1 MEEGNNMCGVVN
13 HVDADARLPPRK
25 RLLAGLKK
33 QNCDCSSPS
42 SPISSSLSL
51 STISSDMSSR
61 IRDLLNANC
70 SNSNQSADEIVE
82 NSRLAAITA
91 TKVAADARAV
101 AEEKATVAAKAAAA
115 ARSALE
121 LVALFSVNKSRT
133 RKDKLKKHVPVKV
146 LYKKRKRG
154 NKGETDEEL
163 ARKLHRVMNSSP
175 RITKSSSDQKVNNN
189 KKHRKRLN
197 FEKTMVSNGG
207 LSLEG
212 KPPSTCNMNA
222 EVGGVIRGENI
233 IKLDDSGSECTKT
246 DSLPMDSLHT
256 NGEAEAGY
264 SMVQEDTV
272 STGRKRGRI
281 KQKKLSLSLCTVRDR
296 EIVKEPKSKAVKVPK
311 AKSSTTDDSLL
322 TVEPSA
328 SADAS
333 VSTWQKKEFNAPQC
347 YAESNIMR
355 SLCSNPTVT
364 TGSTMVKVDR

>member
-1 MEEGNNMCGVVN
+1 MEEGNNMCGSN
-13 HVDADARLPPRK
+13 HLDADARLPPRK

-42 SPISSSLSL
+42 SPISSSLL
-51 STISSDMSSR
+51 TISSDMSNR
-61 IRDLLNANC
+61 LRDLLNANC
-70 SNSNQSADEIVE
+70 NHSNHSADEIVE
-82 NSRLAAITA
+82 ASRLAAITA
-91 TKVAADARAV
+91 TKVAAEARAV
-101 AEEKATVAAKAAAA
+101 AEEKAAVAAKAAAA

-121 LVALFSVNKSRT
+121 LVASFSVKKSRT

-154 NKGETDEEL
+154 NKDETDEEL

-175 RITKSSSDQKVNNN
+175 RITKSSSDQKVNNH

-197 FEKTMVSNGG
+197 FEKPMASNGG

-222 EVGGVIRGENI
+222 EVGGVIQGENI
-233 IKLDDSGSECTKT
+233 VELDDDASECTKS
-246 DSLPMDSLHT
+246 DSVPMDSLHT

-281 KQKKLSLSLCTVRDR
+281 KQKKLPLSLCTVRDR
-296 EIVKEPKSKAVKVPK
+296 EIVKEPKSKRLQSVKEPK

-322 TVEPSA
+322 TVEPST

-333 VSTWQKKEFNAPQC
+333 IPTWQKKEFSAPQC

-355 SLCSNPTVT
+355 TLCSNPTVT
-364 TGSTMVKVDR
+364 TGSTM